1 MKVLVIIPAHNEAEF
16 IKDTL
21 NSLVQQTHLP
31 AEVIVVNDNS
41 TDSTEAI
48 VQDFSKQYS
57 FIKLV
62 NRTSSNAHEPGSKIV
77 KAFNFGLSQTS
88 TQNMDLICKFDA
100 DLIFPAD
107 YLEVIVQAF
116 SNEAKLGIYGGFCS
130 IKSNS
135 GWKLENLTGNKHV
148 RGALKAYSKNC
159 FQNIGGLKSEMG
171 WDTIDEL
178 LAQYYGFTVKTNSEL
193 VVKHLKPTGTRYK
206 TSLARKFGI
215 SLHQIRYD
223 IGLAVLTSLKM
234 GLKKHSLKF
243 FIISMLNFFKAKT
256 KKIPYLV
263 DSKQGTFIR
272 KLRWKGV
279 LDKLV

>member
-1 MKVLVIIPAHNEAEF
+1 MKVLIIIPAHNEAEF
-16 IKDTL
+16 IKETL
-21 NSLVQQTHLP
+21 HSLIQQTLLP

-48 VQDFSKQYS
+48 VEDFSKQYS
-57 FIKLV
+57 FIKLI
-62 NRTSSNAHEPGSKIV
+62 NRSSSNTHEPGSKIV
-77 KAFNFGLSQTS
+77 KAFNYGLSQTS
-88 TQNMDLICKFDA
+88 ITYIDIICKFDA
-100 DLIFPAD
+100 DLIFPPN
-107 YLEVIVQAF
+107 YLEAIIQAF
-116 SNEAKLGIYGGFCS
+116 KDQPKLGIYGGFCS
-130 IKSNS
+130 IKTNS

-148 RGALKAYSKNC
+148 RGALKAYSKKC
-159 FQNIGGLKSEMG
+159 FKSIGGLKPEMG

-206 TSLARKFGI
+206 TALAKKFGI

-223 IGLAVLTSLKM
+223 IGLAVLTSLKI
-234 GLKKHSLKF
+234 GYKKQSLKF

-263 DSKQGTFIR
+263 DSKQGIFIR